1 MEKKTENGDLEK
13 HAFLHHNPTPG
24 TIHILRK
31 HIFRIFG
38 PPSLRKHV
46 LEKFIYSEKAE
57 IFFKISTVDLSY
69 EVAVKS
75 TVEIS
80 QNFVAFSKYMYS
92 TENKQKLSFFLTHPL
107 CLQVLT

>member
-57 IFFKISTVDLSY
+57 NFFKISTY

-75 TVEIS
+75 TV
-80 QNFVAFSKYMYS
+80 
-92 TENKQKLSFFLTHPL
+92 
-107 CLQVLT
+107 